1 MRLSLNKLGLALILL
16 FVALV
21 ASAQGATNIKVSYL
35 YHFFTVRGYEV
46 ERPMIL
52 IADISCSKFYNPMTN
67 WIDSLNSTPEGRAKY
82 KASQPKMISSKD
94 IAKIPN
100 RWEKMYVY
108 KDRKNNVLKR
118 YDTIAAERYYY
129 EEPLSQIE
137 WVITDSI
144 KGVLNY
150 ECVMAQADFH
160 GRLWTVWFVPDI
172 PLSDGPWKLEGL
184 PGLIL
189 EASDSTGQY
198 SFSATGIEA
207 GCGEVPPVYEE
218 YLYENMSRKEL
229 LKHKRFFDENMG
241 TIITAQTPVQGLRPS
256 QLKSL
261 ELKADLD
268 YLETDY
274 R

>member
-1 MRLSLNKLGLALILL
+1 M
-16 FVALV
+16 
-21 ASAQGATNIKVSYL
+21 
-35 YHFFTVRGYEV
+35 
-46 ERPMIL
+46 
-52 IADISCSKFYNPMTN
+52 
-67 WIDSLNSTPEGRAKY
+67 
-82 KASQPKMISSKD
+82 
-94 IAKIPN
+94 
-100 RWEKMYVY
+100 
-108 KDRKNNVLKR
+108 
-118 YDTIAAERYYY
+118 
-129 EEPLSQIE
+129 
-137 WVITDSI
+137 
-144 KGVLNY
+144 
-150 ECVMAQADFH
+150 
-160 GRLWTVWFVPDI
+160 
-172 PLSDGPWKLEGL
+172 
-184 PGLIL
+184 